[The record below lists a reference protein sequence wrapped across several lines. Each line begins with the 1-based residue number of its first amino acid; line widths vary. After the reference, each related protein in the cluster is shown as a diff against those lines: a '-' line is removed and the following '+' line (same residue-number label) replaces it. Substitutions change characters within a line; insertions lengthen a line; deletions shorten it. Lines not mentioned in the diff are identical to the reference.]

1 MKRRQLGASIDPE
14 IYKVLS
20 DCAHKEAQLIKK
32 DEYINA

>member
-1 MKRRQLGASIDPE
+1 LGASIDPE

-20 DCAHKEAQLIKK
+20 DCAHKEALLIKK